1 MSKQFWPYLV
11 KEGLVNNIE
20 DFIKPL
26 PHHSWVIGKV
36 NFDYLEKRFNTL
48 KGIMCLIILTLQK
61 IRAQCTV
68 VLKKLKTNKKQY
80 LESEY
85 AFIGAGGSGL
95 LLLQKVGIDEK
106 GGSII
111 CLLVA
116 FLMLLRQ
123 HTLCVVFWK
132 RVY

>member
-1 MSKQFWPYLV
+1 
-11 KEGLVNNIE
+11 
-20 DFIKPL
+20 
-26 PHHSWVIGKV
+26 
-36 NFDYLEKRFNTL
+36 
-48 KGIMCLIILTLQK
+48 
-61 IRAQCTV
+61 
-68 VLKKLKTNKKQY
+68 
-80 LESEY
+80 
-85 AFIGAGGSGL
+85 L